1 MSVDRLGSTVVTSV
15 GARIAAIVAV
25 VVGLCV
31 AGGAA
36 LGVLEVRGEVDVL
49 PLGGATQGS
58 GAVPEET
65 SEPPSGTPSS
75 PGQPESSEPSP
86 SSDQPDPSDPSG
98 PQEGKRRE
106 REPLAG
112 RVVVLDPGHQ
122 LGNSRFP
129 REIGTLVDAGG
140 FEKPCNTTGTSTD
153 GGYAEATFV
162 WEVALRVRRLLE
174 RDGARVLLTRDS
186 NSEDE
191 WGPCVDDRGRAG
203 NPGEPGPT
211 ADLKLSIHADG
222 SYENGAHGFHVIAP
236 GRVEG
241 YTDDIGAESLD
252 LAVTL
257 RDRLVAGGFVVSTYT
272 AEDGLD
278 VRTDLGT
285 LNLADIPTAMVE
297 LGNMRDPAEA
307 EVMTSEQGQR
317 SYARALARGLVTYLR

>member
-1 MSVDRLGSTVVTSV
+1 MTSL
-15 GARIAAIVAV
+15 ATRIAAFVAV
-25 VVGLCV
+25 VAGLCV

-36 LGVLEVRGEVDVL
+36 LGVLEVRGDVDVL
-49 PLGGATQGS
+49 PLGSTTEEVS
-58 GAVPEET
+58 AVPEET
-65 SEPPSGTPSS
+65 TEPPSGTGTTA
-75 PGQPESSEPSP
+75 PGEPETTESSGPSEPRT
-86 SSDQPDPSDPSG
+86 
-98 PQEGKRRE
+98 ERTHRKRK
-106 REPLAG
+106 PLAG
-112 RVVVLDPGHQ
+112 KVVVLDPGHQ

-129 REIGTLVDAGG
+129 REIGDLVDAGG

-153 GGYAEATFV
+153 GGYPEATFV

-174 RDGARVLLTRDS
+174 RDGARVVLTRDS
-186 NSEDE
+186 NSEDV

-211 ADLKLSIHADG
+211 ADVKLSIHADG
-222 SYENGAHGFHVIAP
+222 TYDDGAHGFHVIAP

-307 EVMTSEQGQR
+307 EVMTSEQGRRQ
-317 SYARALARGLVTYLR
+317 YARALASGLVTYLR

>member
-1 MSVDRLGSTVVTSV
+1 MLPIGS
-15 GARIAAIVAV
+15 
-25 VVGLCV
+25 
-31 AGGAA
+31 
-36 LGVLEVRGEVDVL
+36 
-49 PLGGATQGS
+49 PTQDADG
-58 GAVPEET
+58 VPEET
-65 SEPPSGTPSS
+65 AEAPSGTDS
-75 PGQPESSEPSP
+75 PTPGEPGTTEQTEPTETPE
-86 SSDQPDPSDPSG
+86 
-98 PQEGKRRE
+98 RRE
-106 REPLAG
+106 ERERRKPLAG

-129 REIGTLVDAGG
+129 REIGAPVDAGG

-203 NPGEPGPT
+203 NPDEPGPT
-211 ADLKLSIHADG
+211 ADVKLSIHADG
-222 SYENGAHGFHVIAP
+222 TYADGARGFHVIAP

-252 LAVTL
+252 LAVAL

-285 LNLADIPTAMVE
+285 LNLSDVPTAMVE

-317 SYARALARGLVTYLR
+317 QYARALARGLVTYLR

>member
-1 MSVDRLGSTVVTSV
+1 MTSL
-15 GARIAAIVAV
+15 ASKIAAFVAV

-49 PLGGATQGS
+49 PLGNPTEDAA
-58 GAVPEET
+58 AVPEEAAET
-65 SEPPSGTPSS
+65 PATGTP
-75 PGQPESSEPSP
+75 GEPEATGPTEPTEP
-86 SSDQPDPSDPSG
+86 RTDREEHEQ
-98 PQEGKRRE
+98 RE
-106 REPLAG
+106 RKPLAG
-112 RVVVLDPGHQ
+112 KVIVLDPGHQ

-129 REIGTLVDAGG
+129 GEIGTPVDAGG

-153 GGYAEATFV
+153 GGYPEATFV
-162 WEVALRVRRLLE
+162 WEVALRVRRMLE
-174 RDGARVLLTRDS
+174 RDGARVLLTRDT

-203 NPGEPGPT
+203 NPGGPGPT
-211 ADLKLSIHADG
+211 ADVKLSIHADG
-222 SYENGAHGFHVIAP
+222 SYDDGAHGFHVIAP
-236 GRVEG
+236 GRVDG

-317 SYARALARGLVTYLR
+317 QYARALARGLVTYLR

>member
-1 MSVDRLGSTVVTSV
+1 MTLLG
-15 GARIAAIVAV
+15 RIAASVAV
-25 VVGLCV
+25 VVGLSA

-49 PLGGATQGS
+49 PLGNPTGEAAASTDETAQPSPRTGS
-58 GAVPEET
+58 PTPGGPPEQTDPTGSTDPDDQADLSEGRT
-65 SEPPSGTPSS
+65 EPPHRT
-75 PGQPESSEPSP
+75 
-86 SSDQPDPSDPSG
+86 
-98 PQEGKRRE
+98 RA
-106 REPLAG
+106 PLAG

-140 FEKPCNTTGTSTD
+140 LEKPCNTTGTSTD
-153 GGYAEATFV
+153 AGYPEATFV
-162 WEVALRVRRLLE
+162 WEVALRLRRLLE
-174 RDGARVLLTRDS
+174 RDGARVVLTRDS
-186 NSEDE
+186 NSEDA

-211 ADLKLSIHADG
+211 ADVKLSIHADG
-222 SYENGAHGFHVIAP
+222 SYAEGAHGFHVIAP

-241 YTDDIGAESLD
+241 YTDDIGAASLD
-252 LAVTL
+252 LAVAL
-257 RDRLVAGGFVVSTYT
+257 RDRMLAGGFVVSTYT

-285 LNLADIPTAMVE
+285 LNLADVPTAMVE

-307 EVMTSEQGQR
+307 EVMTSEQGQLR
-317 SYARALARGLVTYLR
+317 YARALARGLVTYLR